1 MDLLLSLFRLD
12 FSDLLTVGS
21 FFSTIVLSITVG
33 VATILLG
40 DSGGRLKLEF
50 L

>member
-1 MDLLLSLFRLD
+1 MDLLLSLFRPD

-21 FFSTIVLSITVG
+21 FFSTIVLSTTVG

-40 DSGGRLKLEF
+40 DSGGRLELE
-50 L
+50 LL